1 MKTFK
6 VKRFEQIKVWQES
19 EITFEAESKEQ
30 VNILMLEAQKKGD
43 DIPCEIIDWG
53 DCEISLE
60 TEISTGNYQWT
71 DKQISQ
77 LVEMDK

>member
-6 VKRFEQIKVWQES
+6 VKRFEQIKVQQES
-19 EITFEAESKEQ
+19 EITFAAESKEQ
-30 VNILMLEAQKKGD
+30 ANILMLHAQKRGG

-53 DCEISLE
+53 DCEISFE